1 MKAGRRGARAFI
13 SIIRTICHPE
23 VPGTLRSIC
32 SLRAT
37 NCIPFFTLSINLL
50 HITNTPHYP
59 PNMHPSSSNVHT
71 PPNPHLAH
79 LLPSIRHLIEQY
91 QSLTYL
97 WKTLV
102 EVNKSPSLLGTSWNL
117 WIPRLHSSLW
127 LWMQTLPALMK
138 QTSSSCHDR
147 KGTQRKSFY
156 FRGPK
161 R

>member
-59 PNMHPSSSNVHT
+59 PNVHPSSSNVHPPPQPPLSPFTSEYTT
-71 PPNPHLAH
+71 PDRAISVTDLFMEDISGSKQVSFLAGD
-79 LLPSIRHLIEQY
+79 LLEPLDPQTA
-91 QSLTYL
+91 QFSL
-97 WKTLV
+97 V
-102 EVNKSPSLLGTSWNL
+102 
-117 WIPRLHSSLW
+117 
-127 LWMQTLPALMK
+127 MDAD
-138 QTSSSCHDR
+138 SSCSNETD
-147 KGTQRKSFY
+147 KQLLS
-156 FRGPK
+156 
-161 R
+161 